1 MRNLLLLLL
10 YIIICNGV
18 SPLTARNSEPAH
30 RLVALLADMQKAQEV
45 TPDSFYVYARQLRH
59 AILRE
64 QDSVSQAVY
73 SATLAHLYVV
83 NSFRAQTGV
92 RETESQ
98 TDSLQEWSR
107 QEYLQNAAN
116 LYGKALARPDQL
128 YEEPVGKW
136 VPVVDKPNSTK
147 GLSGDMLNM
156 IWHAAVN
163 DLPAVYRQKVRI
175 PTYVR
180 LVSFYRSKEKYGEA
194 LSLMLDSLDRNGIT
208 AQDSTLLCQLKE
220 EYASYDACAEVYLR
234 LSQLPDL
241 TPEEREEFLHRG
253 IKTYPGYWR
262 KDALENALLQLAHPQ
277 LLWNGLYVY
286 YPNRKVETVL
296 RVRNLTS
303 VRFSLYRLPMAFD
316 QTQKDILR
324 QVYRSGKRIH
334 TFTHTLRKVNPIT
347 EYSDTVC
354 WQTPGYGRYAL
365 VMEAKTPARLCEKI
379 EPQVSFFRVS
389 SIGSYSVGFPDGTL
403 RQVVVDALNGAPLR
417 GVQVRYLQEGK
428 DTLRL
433 LKQSLTDVV
442 A

>member
-1 MRNLLLLLL
+1 M
-10 YIIICNGV
+10 
-18 SPLTARNSEPAH
+18 TARNSEPAH

-59 AILRE
+59 AILCE

-175 PTYVR
+175 PTYAR
-180 LVSFYRSKEKYGEA
+180 LVSYYRSKGKYGEA

-208 AQDSTLLCQLKE
+208 AQDSTLLCQLKN
-220 EYASYDACAEVYLR
+220 ARC
-234 LSQLPDL
+234 
-241 TPEEREEFLHRG
+241 T
-253 IKTYPGYWR
+253 KTYVHSP
-262 KDALENALLQLAHPQ
+262 
-277 LLWNGLYVY
+277 
-286 YPNRKVETVL
+286 
-296 RVRNLTS
+296 
-303 VRFSLYRLPMAFD
+303 
-316 QTQKDILR
+316 
-324 QVYRSGKRIH
+324 
-334 TFTHTLRKVNPIT
+334 
-347 EYSDTVC
+347 
-354 WQTPGYGRYAL
+354 
-365 VMEAKTPARLCEKI
+365 
-379 EPQVSFFRVS
+379 
-389 SIGSYSVGFPDGTL
+389 
-403 RQVVVDALNGAPLR
+403 
-417 GVQVRYLQEGK
+417 
-428 DTLRL
+428 
-433 LKQSLTDVV
+433 
-442 A
+442 